1 MKYKIELTKQADV
14 DLRGIYEYIA
24 LNLLEL
30 ETAARLL
37 ERIEK
42 GILSLDEMPEHFEF
56 LIKNHGLIEGLDRC
70 QEIAWNQSFFKKE
83 YHFFVSQKRKKM
95 NF

>member
-42 GILSLDEMPEHFEF
+42 GILSLD
-56 LIKNHGLIEGLDRC
+56 
-70 QEIAWNQSFFKKE
+70 
-83 YHFFVSQKRKKM
+83 
-95 NF
+95 